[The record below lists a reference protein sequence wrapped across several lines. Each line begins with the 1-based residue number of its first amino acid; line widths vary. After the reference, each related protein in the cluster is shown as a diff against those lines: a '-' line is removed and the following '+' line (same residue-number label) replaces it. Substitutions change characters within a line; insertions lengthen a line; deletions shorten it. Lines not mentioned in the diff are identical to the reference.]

1 MNLLDNLKLTDLID
15 VKTLQDIQDGFSNAT
30 GMAALTTDENGVA
43 VTKGSNFTQFCMD
56 LNRNSRIGCQ
66 RCEQCDKQGGEGT
79 MRTGRAMAYSCH
91 AGLVDFAAPIML
103 NGKFIGSFIG
113 GQVLPEP
120 PDEDK
125 FRRYATEVGVDPDEY
140 IRALRK
146 VKIVPRQQIDM
157 AADFLCTIAN
167 VLSKIAYSSYV
178 EAANNSGLS
187 TANAQIISKVN
198 EADAIIR
205 QNEQSMTELENKIKS
220 LEEVAKNSV
229 EQVNSA
235 MHTVKEIQNIATNTK
250 ILGFNAYV
258 EAAHAREY
266 GKGFGVITQEIRA
279 LADQSKITADK
290 IEDAITSINSFTKQI
305 DNHVKNTEASIGEC
319 TRNMNNLSSILDE
332 LKSSK

>member
-1 MNLLDNLKLTDLID
+1 MNNLDNLKLTDLID

-43 VTKGSNFTQFCMD
+43 VTQGSNFTDFCME
-56 LNRNSRIGCQ
+56 LNRKSSIACQ

-120 PDEDK
+120 PDEEQ
-125 FRRYATEVGVDPDEY
+125 FRRYATEVGIDPDRY
-140 IRALRK
+140 INALRK
-146 VKIVPRQQIDM
+146 VKIVPKHQIDM

-178 EAANNSGLS
+178 EAMNSSGLS
-187 TANAQIISKVN
+187 TENAQIISKIS
-198 EADAIIR
+198 EANAIIK
-205 QNEQSMTELENKIKS
+205 QNEQSMEELEGKVKS
-220 LEEVAKNSV
+220 LEEIAKTSV

-290 IEDAITSINSFTKQI
+290 IEDAITSINTFTKQI
-305 DNHVKNTEASIGEC
+305 DNHVKATEDSIAEC
-319 TRNMNNLSSILDE
+319 SKNMSNLSVILDE
-332 LKSSK
+332 LKNN